1 MKNFQILLIFL
12 LALNEFSRPV
22 YCYMQPIR
30 LRSFNIHSL
39 QKLREQ
45 RKAYEKQQLELE
57 KMMVDQKLKMLKEV
71 AEDSPKTATNLIGE
85 RSRGSKS
92 FWHNFYPNRFF

>member
-71 AEDSPKTATNLIGE
+71 AHAPKTATNFIGD

-92 FWHNFYPNRFF
+92 FWHDFYPNRFF